1 METNTSKLEKLVG
14 EVLKYHREDI
24 IEVVLEDEKVTIAI
38 GNSSQT
44 GQILL

>member
-1 METNTSKLEKLVG
+1 MEINISKLEKRVG
-14 EVLKYHREDI
+14 EAPKSHREDI
-24 IEVVLEDEKVTIAI
+24 IKVVLEDEEVIIAI